1 MIRLLCVA
9 IFMSLI
15 VSKPCSGNNSLNSP
29 AWIFVHGLSSA
40 RFLGF
45 QRGYSAGA
53 VGIDPPAQHQRWE
66 EVYISDHGI

>member
-1 MIRLLCVA
+1 MCCHLHVA
-9 IFMSLI
+9 HCFKAMFREQFTQFTSLDLR
-15 VSKPCSGNNSLNSP
+15 SWP
-29 AWIFVHGLSSA
+29 FFSSVPWV
-40 RFLGF
+40 